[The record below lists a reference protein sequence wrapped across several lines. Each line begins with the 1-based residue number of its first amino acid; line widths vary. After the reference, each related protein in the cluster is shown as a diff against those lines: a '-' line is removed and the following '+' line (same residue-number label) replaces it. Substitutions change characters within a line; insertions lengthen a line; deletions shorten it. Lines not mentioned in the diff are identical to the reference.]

1 MHLSAASRVY
11 LGRIS
16 AASRPHL
23 GHVSAAHLGRASRAH
38 LGYICA
44 DLDLP
49 LGLTYLYFA
58 AEGGAVGAQLALGY
72 RHLLG
77 VQMAKVSYRSYR
89 SLSLR

>member
-1 MHLSAASRVY
+1 MP

-16 AASRPHL
+16 GISRSYL
-23 GHVSAAHLGRASRAH
+23 GHIST
-38 LGYICA
+38 A
-44 DLDLP
+44 DLDVP

-89 SLSLR
+89 FLSIQ

>member
-1 MHLSAASRVY
+1 MSRPHISVAH

-16 AASRPHL
+16 AAY
-23 GHVSAAHLGRASRAH
+23 
-38 LGYICA
+38 LGYTCA
-44 DLDLP
+44 DLDVP

-77 VQMAKVSYRSYR
+77 VQMAKVNYRSYR
-89 SLSLR
+89 FT